1 LAAEVEGTSDSTSL
15 LIERSSARQSRGW
28 ALCGK
33 ATAEARERVF
43 SCTPTRA
50 VQWVR
55 SRGTE
60 TEFEPIGQSPA
71 DLSWVSRTIAMSGK
85 RLVLED
91 FHYLSEAAQK
101 DLAFLLKAMGEY
113 MASS

>member
-1 LAAEVEGTSDSTSL
+1 
-15 LIERSSARQSRGW
+15 
-28 ALCGK
+28 
-33 ATAEARERVF
+33 
-43 SCTPTRA
+43 
-50 VQWVR
+50 
-55 SRGTE
+55 
-60 TEFEPIGQSPA
+60 
-71 DLSWVSRTIAMSGK
+71 MSGK